1 MKKTLFVALSCL
13 ALSASLAMAQGANYG
28 GQAYLSWSRDATVRD
43 IPQACGDQLLF
54 VKLSNI
60 AEIKGCEFGIAWSPD
75 EATNG
80 SVIGGVNFPTS
91 SGTVCTYLMRGAVVT
106 VEVTPDNGS
115 YYAIAGAG
123 SGLPTTACSFG
134 NVANID
140 WDFSG
145 SMTGCNLTPVAY
157 GLSYCKVTDHLGVV
171 NNMTIIGAATIGGA
185 TAAQPTTWGAIK
197 STFKN

>member
-1 MKKTLFVALSCL
+1 MKKILFVALSCL

-43 IPQACGDQLLF
+43 IPSACGDQYLF
-54 VKLSNI
+54 VKLSNVQ
-60 AEIKGCEFGIAWSPD
+60 EIKGVEFGLSWSPD

-80 SVIGGVNFPTS
+80 GVIAGVNFPTS
-91 SGTVCTYLMRGAVVT
+91 AGTACTYMLTGTVVS
-106 VEVTPDNGS
+106 VEVAPDNGS
-115 YYAIAGAG
+115 YYAIAAAG
-123 SGLPTTACSFG
+123 SGLPKSCSFG

-145 SMTGCNLTPVAY
+145 TMSGCNNTPVAY
-157 GLSYCKVTDHLGVV
+157 GLSYCKVTDHLGVS
-171 NNMTIIGAATIGGA
+171 NQMTIIGAATIGGA